1 MCRHNQLW
9 GSILLAFGIGVLVG
23 MWIEGGFFTYCF
35 GFGLIACGFCV
46 WRK

>member
-9 GSILLAFGIGVLVG
+9 GSILMAFGIGVLVG
-23 MWIEGGFFTYCF
+23 IWIGSGFFTHCF
-35 GFGLIACGFCV
+35 AIALMVCGFCV